1 MVIVSSDD
9 RARSRVGPKVFADV
23 PSAAEIGEL
32 KRSRSQVLVF
42 CFLLIG
48 LLIAASIAAFA
59 LWGQV
64 SSGDSETA
72 EVTATL
78 RKERD
83 EATQALATYRSQ
95 VAREYGQFETIVTR
109 NDTVTDLRGR
119 IQRALDAEPR
129 ARRQLPRNSVFLE
142 HQEVGGTWSGLK
154 SLAEN
159 RLLEESR
166 SLTSEL
172 ALVEGYSP
180 PTIPS
185 TPNTPSTPGTPG
197 TP

>member
-1 MVIVSSDD
+1 MVLVSSDD
-9 RARSRVGPKVFADV
+9 RPRTRVGPKVFADV

-42 CFLLIG
+42 CFLLLG

-64 SSGDSETA
+64 SSGDTETA
-72 EVTATL
+72 AATQTL
-78 RKERD
+78 REERD
-83 EATQALATYRSQ
+83 AATQALATYRAQ

-109 NDTVTDLRGR
+109 NDTVTDLRTR
-119 IQRALDAEPR
+119 IQAALDAEPR
-129 ARRQLPRNSVFLE
+129 ARRLLPRNSVFLE

-154 SLAEN
+154 TLAEN

-166 SLTSEL
+166 ALTSEL
-172 ALVEGYSP
+172 ALIGSYTA
-180 PTIPS
+180 PTIPT
-185 TPNTPSTPGTPG
+185 TPSTPSTPGTP
-197 TP
+197 